1 MVVNARSGQLSNRLI
16 TIAYALASAIEYR
29 RNIRLTEFDDLKDS
43 YECTITWSNKV
54 TIKKSFFWQIVRIIT
69 EKLRVYFPKFRIPR
83 VVSTW
88 DYRNVNGSGRQAEK
102 LRLFFSPKES
112 ELNSAKE
119 ICQKYFRSDVVTI
132 GVHIRRGDYA
142 QWHNG
147 KFFYNDDVYNRNMHS
162 VENEFISRGQKVQF
176 IVFSNE
182 PVNMGNITVKS
193 NVVKSECNAVQD
205 HWLMSNCD
213 YLMGPPSTFTL
224 WAAFMGKK
232 LLAFI
237 INPETVIHVADFQYH
252 GLKVEY

>member
-1 MVVNARSGQLSNRLI
+1 MIVNARSGQLSNRLI

-29 RNIRLTEFDDLKDS
+29 RNIRLTEFDDLKDC
-43 YECTITWSNKV
+43 YECTVTWSNKV
-54 TIKKSFFWQIVRIIT
+54 IIKKSFFWQIVRIIT

-83 VVSTW
+83 VISTW

-102 LRLFFSPKES
+102 LRHFFAPKEVAIS
-112 ELNSAKE
+112 SARDF
-119 ICQKYFRSDVVTI
+119 CHKYFQMGVVTI

-147 KFFYNDDVYNRNMHS
+147 RFLYNDDVYKKNMQS
-162 VENEFISRGQKVQF
+162 IESEFMGRGQRIQF
-176 IVFSNE
+176 IIFSNE
-182 PVNMGNITVKS
+182 PVNMENLTVKS
-193 NVVKSECNAVQD
+193 NVVKSEFNAVQD
-205 HWLMSNCD
+205 HWLMSKCD

-237 INPETVIHVADFQYH
+237 VNSESVIRIADFQYH